1 MIRFHRKVMGFT
13 LIELLVVI
21 AIIAILVGLL
31 LPAVQKV
38 RDAAARVSCQNNLHQ
53 LGLAAHDYHSAL
65 QCFPPGSNVS
75 PYSTNAN
82 PQYNYSPP
90 FAGPYT
96 GALAYLLPYMEQGNI
111 YNIVLQNT
119 ATAEASPP
127 GGGGA
132 TGSTD
137 QYALFRINTTF
148 GAWAYNFPPFNTSN
162 PNGLIAFPVAATF
175 HVKPY
180 ECPADNVYNPLSMG
194 PIDGFWQTGG
204 SQWIDYLYDPYGQ
217 SGGNT
222 NQLGRGNYCGVG
234 GASLGN
240 GFMANYTGIMGMSTS
255 TRITEIVDGSSN
267 TMLFGET
274 LGGASLGQ
282 RDFALTWF
290 GAGCLA
296 TDWELQDPANWY
308 NYSSRHT
315 AVVQFAFGDGSV
327 RPITKVGPN
336 TNWYSTRWYAFQN
349 ASGMADGQTN
359 DFTQLGQ

>member
-1 MIRFHRKVMGFT
+1 MIRLRRKVMGFT

-38 RDAAARVSCQNNLHQ
+38 RDAAARASCQNNLHQ

-65 QCFPPGSNVS
+65 QCFPPGSNIS
-75 PYSTNAN
+75 PYSTNAM

-111 YNIVLQNT
+111 YNITLQNT
-119 ATAEASPP
+119 LTAEQGG

-132 TGSTD
+132 AGSTD

-162 PNGLIAFPVAATF
+162 ANGNVAFPQAATF
-175 HVKPY
+175 HVKAY
-180 ECPADNVYNPLSMG
+180 ECPADNVYLPLSCG
-194 PIDGFWQTGG
+194 PITGLWVAGG
-204 SQWIDYLYDPYGQ
+204 SQLFDHINDPFGQ
-217 SGGNT
+217 AGGNT
-222 NQLGRGNYCGVG
+222 NQLGRTNYCGVG

-240 GFMANYTGIMGMSTS
+240 GFMANYTGILGMSTS

-267 TMLFGET
+267 TLLFGET

-282 RDFALTWF
+282 RDFALTWM
-290 GAGCLA
+290 GAGSLTTA
-296 TDWELQDPANWY
+296 YELQDPATWY
-308 NYSSRHT
+308 NFSSRHT

-336 TNWYSTRWYAFQN
+336 TNWFSSRWYAFQN
-349 ASGMADGQTN
+349 AGGMADGQTN
-359 DFTQLGQ
+359 DDTQLGQ

>member
-1 MIRFHRKVMGFT
+1 MIRLHRKVMGFT

-38 RDAAARVSCQNNLHQ
+38 RDAASRASCQNNLHQ
-53 LGLAAHDYHSAL
+53 LGLAAQDYHSAL
-65 QCFPPGSNVS
+65 QSFPPGSNIS
-75 PYSTNAN
+75 PYSTNAQ

-96 GALAYLLPYMEQGNI
+96 GCLAYLLPYMEQGNI
-111 YNIVLQNT
+111 YDIILSNT
-119 ATAEASPP
+119 LAAEQSPP

-132 TGSTD
+132 AGSTD

-148 GAWAYNFPPFNTSN
+148 GAWAYNFPPFNTSSA
-162 PNGLIAFPVAATF
+162 NGNVAFPVAATF

-180 ECPADNVYNPLSMG
+180 ERPADNVYLPLGYG
-194 PIDGFWQTGG
+194 PITGSWQAGG
-204 SQWIDYLYDPYGQ
+204 SQLFDFIYDPYGQ

-222 NQLGRGNYCGVG
+222 NQLGRSNYIGVG

-240 GFMANYTGIMGMSTS
+240 GFLGMNTS
-255 TRITEIVDGSSN
+255 TRITEIIDGSSN

-274 LGGASLGQ
+274 LGGVSLGQ

-290 GAGCLA
+290 GSGSLA
-296 TDWELQDPANWY
+296 TAYELQDPATWY
-308 NYSSRHT
+308 NFSSRHT

-336 TNWYSTRWYAFQN
+336 TNWYSARWYAFQN
-349 ASGMADGQTN
+349 ASGMADGMTN